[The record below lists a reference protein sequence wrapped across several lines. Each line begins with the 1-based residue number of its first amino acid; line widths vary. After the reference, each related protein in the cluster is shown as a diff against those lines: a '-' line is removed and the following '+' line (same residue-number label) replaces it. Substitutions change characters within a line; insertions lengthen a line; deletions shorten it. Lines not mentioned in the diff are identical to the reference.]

1 MTGRAMALNIGT
13 PIVLSVCRLAAL
25 LIALAGCSA
34 GGRPKEKNID
44 PNAYPTTYEAD
55 LLAYLQNHGSEME
68 NAREAYIFDT
78 RADSVQR
85 FAKPIFR
92 VLANE
97 WPVAKRKWWSSSPVK
112 SINTS
117 MQRASN
123 AALPRISR
131 SPSFQRWLA
140 NWEGRNERGMSDL
153 GLGPPRAVSHMWR
166 AER

>member
-97 WPVAKRKWWSSSPVK
+97 CQSQREKGGLLLRSDQ
-112 SINTS
+112 SIR
-117 MQRASN
+117 RASN

-131 SPSFQRWLA
+131 SPSF
-140 NWEGRNERGMSDL
+140 
-153 GLGPPRAVSHMWR
+153 
-166 AER
+166 